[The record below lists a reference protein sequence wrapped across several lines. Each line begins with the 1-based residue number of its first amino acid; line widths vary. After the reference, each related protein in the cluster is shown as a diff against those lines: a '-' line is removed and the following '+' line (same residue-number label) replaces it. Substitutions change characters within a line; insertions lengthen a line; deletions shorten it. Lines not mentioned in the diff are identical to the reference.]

1 MITISDD
8 TIFNNFNN
16 FISSSGY
23 ICVEYNFTDNVVPF
37 ATSASDPFTGSFTFP
52 YTIDAI
58 YASTASLTVD
68 DDILSQ
74 SLNLVEVNN
83 EFSASPYFGA

>member
-23 ICVEYNFTDNVVPF
+23 ICVEYNFTDNVVS
-37 ATSASDPFTGSFTFP
+37 ATSGSSPVTSSFSYP

-58 YASTASLTVD
+58 YASTSSLGVD
-68 DDILSQ
+68 DNILSQ
-74 SLNLVEVNN
+74 SLDLVEVSN